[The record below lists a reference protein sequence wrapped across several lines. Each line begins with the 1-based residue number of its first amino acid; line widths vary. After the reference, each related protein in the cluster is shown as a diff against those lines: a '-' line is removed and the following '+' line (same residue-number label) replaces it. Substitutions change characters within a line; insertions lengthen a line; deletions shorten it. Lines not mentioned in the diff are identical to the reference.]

1 MFLINI
7 LLVDDHEL
15 FSKSLAIAL
24 EEYDEIQN
32 FYTTQDLSSLPEQV
46 CNKKIDIVLMD
57 INLGKLTEQDG
68 LTVALRLQKTIPS
81 LKIIMLT
88 GYDLPVYK
96 YEAKKMGVAGFLN
109 KNINPD
115 ELVASLLC
123 VYHGHSCF
131 QSEKQDIVIEELTS
145 VEKQILQLIAT
156 GKKRKEIAGQLYI
169 SERTLSNHLQH
180 IYEKLGVTSSIEA
193 VTKALQMGYI
203 APLH

>member
-7 LLVDDHEL
+7 LLVDDHDL

-32 FYTTQDLSSLPEQV
+32 FYTTQDLTSLPEQI

-57 INLGKLTEQDG
+57 INLGKLNEQDG
-68 LTVALRLQKTIPS
+68 LNVASHLQKTIPS
-81 LKIIMLT
+81 LKIVMLT

-96 YEAKKMGVAGFLN
+96 YEAKKMGVVGFLN

-115 ELVASLLC
+115 ELVASLLR
-123 VYHGHSCF
+123 VYHGHTCF
-131 QSEKQDIVIEELTS
+131 QSDKQDIVIEELTS
-145 VEKQILQLIAT
+145 VEKQILQLIVT
-156 GKKRKEIAGQLYI
+156 GKKRKEIANKLYI

-180 IYEKLGVTSSIEA
+180 IYEKLDVASSIEA

>member
-1 MFLINI
+1 M
-7 LLVDDHEL
+7 LVDDHEL
-15 FSKSLAIAL
+15 FSKSMAIAL

-32 FYTTQDLSSLPEQV
+32 FYTTQDLTSLHEQV

-68 LTVALRLQKTIPS
+68 LTVALHLQKTIPY

-115 ELVASLLC
+115 ELVASLLR

-131 QSEKQDIVIEELTS
+131 QSDKQDIVIEELTS
-145 VEKQILQLIAT
+145 VEKQIIQLVST
-156 GKKRKEIAGQLYI
+156 GMKRKEIAGKLYI

-180 IYEKLGVTSSIEA
+180 IYEKLNVTSSIEA

>member
-32 FYTTQDLSSLPEQV
+32 FYTTQDLTSLPEQI

-68 LTVALRLQKTIPS
+68 LNVALHLQKTIPS
-81 LKIIMLT
+81 LKIVMLT

-96 YEAKKMGVAGFLN
+96 YECWTAN
-109 KNINPD
+109 
-115 ELVASLLC
+115 
-123 VYHGHSCF
+123 
-131 QSEKQDIVIEELTS
+131 
-145 VEKQILQLIAT
+145 
-156 GKKRKEIAGQLYI
+156 
-169 SERTLSNHLQH
+169 
-180 IYEKLGVTSSIEA
+180 
-193 VTKALQMGYI
+193 
-203 APLH
+203 